1 MKLARLLSMR
11 PTELMVRSRQEL
23 SKWRERT
30 FRVPPASSLPL
41 PRLTPLAAQRFFPG
55 AMDDL
60 SPKTIALRMPEAR
73 SRVLDAAQTLLEGR
87 FDLLGYRGLRFGDPL
102 DWHLDPV
109 SGLRAPLTHW
119 SRVDPL
125 DASIVGDS
133 KVTWELNRHQWLVR
147 LAQAYRFTGEERY
160 AATVARHL
168 AAWLEANPRGRG
180 INWASSLEVAFRL
193 IAWSWTL
200 HLLRGASALT
210 DRLRTRVLESCRAH
224 AAHVERYL
232 SYYFSPNTHL
242 TGEALGLVY
251 ASVVLEGLP
260 EAARWSRVGRTI
272 LDRECLQQILP
283 DGTYFEQSTCYQRY
297 TAEIYLHYL
306 LLARARGL
314 ELAPEVRER
323 IARLLDALLTLCR
336 PDQRMPQIGDA
347 DGGWLLPLDVRAP
360 DDARGILSTAAVLL
374 RRPEY
379 AWAAG
384 GLAPETVWLVGPAAF
399 DAFDGLRPA
408 PPADEPSRV
417 LPEGG
422 YVVMRSDWSRE
433 ADQVVFDVGP
443 LGCPFSSG
451 HGHADLLSVQCTLRG
466 RPYLVDPGT
475 FKYTGD
481 PADRRTHFRS
491 SAAHSTVEVDGVGQ
505 AAPAG
510 PFSWRRRPSARL
522 VSWHHDAVLDVA
534 QGEHRAYEE
543 LPGSVVHRRTIVLVK
558 GGFCAVVDD
567 LLGSGEHRLDV
578 RFQFAPMPLSV
589 DGEGWAIAGE
599 AGGARLFVR
608 AFGTAPIRATVA
620 EGATDPHRGWV
631 SGDYGRLTPAPL
643 LTYTVTGPLPARL
656 VTLLLPSETLETAPP
671 VTAVVVDGTLQGV
684 RLAHR
689 HEALY
694 VDGESARLER
704 A

>member
-1 MKLARLLSMR
+1 MKLTRLLSMR
-11 PTELMVRSRQEL
+11 PAELMVRSRQEL

-30 FRVPPASSLPL
+30 FRPPRSPALPL

-60 SPKTIALRMPEAR
+60 SPKTMAQRMPEAR
-73 SRVLDAAQTLLEGR
+73 YRTLDAAQTLLEGR
-87 FDLLGYRGLRFGDPL
+87 FDLLAYRGLRFGEPL

-109 SGLRAPLTHW
+109 NGVRAPLTHW
-119 SRVDPL
+119 SRLDPL

-147 LAQAYRFTGEERY
+147 LAQAYRFTGEGRY
-160 AATVARHL
+160 ATTVARHL
-168 AAWLEANPRGRG
+168 GDWLEANPGGRG

-193 IAWSWTL
+193 IAWCWTL
-200 HLLRGASALT
+200 HLLRGSSEIT
-210 DRLRTRVLESCRAH
+210 DRLRTRTLESLRAH

-242 TGEALGLVY
+242 TGEALGLIY

-260 EAARWSRVGRTI
+260 EAPRWRRVGRDI
-272 LDRECLQQILP
+272 LDRECLRQVLP

-314 ELAPEVRER
+314 EVAPEVRER
-323 IARLLDALLTLCR
+323 TSRLLDVLLTLCR

-360 DDARGILSTAAVLL
+360 DDVRGIFSTAAVLF

-384 GLAPETVWLVGPAAF
+384 GLAPETVWLVGPAAC
-399 DAFDGLRPA
+399 DTFDGLRPA
-408 PPADEPSRV
+408 PPAEAPSRV
-417 LPEGG
+417 LADGG
-422 YVVMRSDWSRE
+422 YVIMRSDWSRE

-466 RPYLVDPGT
+466 RPYVVDPGT

-481 PADRRTHFRS
+481 PVERRAHFRS
-491 SAAHSTVEVDGVGQ
+491 SAAHSTVEVDGLGQ

-510 PFSWRRRPSARL
+510 PFSWRSRPSARL
-522 VSWHHDAVLDVA
+522 VSWHHDDVLDVA

-543 LPGSVVHRRTIVLVK
+543 LPGSVVHRRKVVLVK

-567 LLGSGEHRLDV
+567 LLGAGEHRLDV
-578 RFQFAPMPLSV
+578 RFQFAPMPLAI
-589 DGEGWAIAGE
+589 DADGWAVAGE
-599 AGGARLFVR
+599 AGGGRLFVR
-608 AFGTAPIRATVA
+608 AFSTTPIEAAVV

-643 LTYTVTGPLPARL
+643 LTFTLTSPLPVRL
-656 VTLLLPSETLETAPP
+656 ITLLLPSETLETSPP
-671 VTAVVVDGTLQGV
+671 VTTIVGDGTLQGLG
-684 RLAHR
+684 LAHR

-694 VDGESARLER
+694 VDGDLARLER

>member
-1 MKLARLLSMR
+1 MKLARLLNMR
-11 PTELMVRSRQEL
+11 PAELMVRSRQEL
-23 SKWRERT
+23 SKWTERT
-30 FRVPPASSLPL
+30 FRAPQASSIPL
-41 PRLTPLAAQRFFPG
+41 RRLTPLAAQRFFPG
-55 AMDDL
+55 ALDDL
-60 SPKTIALRMPEAR
+60 SPGMITQRMPEAR
-73 SRVLDAAQTLLEGR
+73 YRVLDTAQTLLDGR
-87 FDLLGYRGLRFGDPL
+87 FDLLGYRGLRFGAPL

-109 SGLRAPLTHW
+109 NGLRAPLTHW
-119 SRVDPL
+119 SRLDPL

-133 KVTWELNRHQWLVR
+133 KVIWELNRHQWLVR

-160 AATVARHL
+160 ATAVARHL
-168 AAWLEANPRGRG
+168 EDWLEANPRGRG

-193 IAWSWTL
+193 VAWCWTL
-200 HLLRGASALT
+200 HLLRGSSEIKEGLRA
-210 DRLRTRVLESCRAH
+210 RLLQSLRAH

-260 EAARWSRVGRTI
+260 EAARWGRTGRAI
-272 LDRECLQQILP
+272 LDQECLRQILP

-314 ELAPEVRER
+314 EVSPEVPER
-323 IARLLDALLTLCR
+323 ISRLLDVLLSLCR

-360 DDARGILSTAAVLL
+360 DDARGIFSTAAVVF

-399 DAFDGLRPA
+399 DAFDAVQPA
-408 PPADEPSRV
+408 PPADRPSRT
-417 LPEGG
+417 LPDGG
-422 YVVMRSDWSRE
+422 YAIMRSDWSRD
-433 ADQVVFDVGP
+433 ADQVIFDVGP

-451 HGHADLLSVQCTLRG
+451 HGHADLLSVQCTFRG
-466 RPYLVDPGT
+466 RPYVVDPGT

-481 PADRRTHFRS
+481 PAGCRAHFRS

-505 AAPAG
+505 AAPEG
-510 PFSWRRRPSARL
+510 PFSWRSRPGARL
-522 VSWHHDAVLDVA
+522 VSWHHDDVVDVA
-534 QGEHRAYEE
+534 EGEHRGYEE
-543 LPGSVVHRRTIVLVK
+543 LPGGVVHRRKIVLVK

-567 LLGSGEHRLDV
+567 LVGSGEHRLDV
-578 RFQFAPMPLSV
+578 RFQLAPMPLTIGG
-589 DGEGWAIAGE
+589 DGWATAGE
-599 AGGARLFVR
+599 ADGPRLFVR
-608 AFGTAPIRATVA
+608 AFSTTPIEVNLA
-620 EGATDPHRGWV
+620 EGAADPHRGWV
-631 SGDYGRLTPAPL
+631 SGDYGRLTPAPM
-643 LTYTVTGPLPARL
+643 LTYTLTTALPARL
-656 VTLLLPSETLETAPP
+656 ITLLLPSETLETPPP
-671 VTAVVVDGTLQGV
+671 VSAIEADGALRGL
-684 RLAHR
+684 RLPHR

-694 VDGESARLER
+694 LDGELARLER
-704 A
+704 G